1 MTREVSCRVLLAS
14 VTMTFA
20 TTLVAAMVLMRMAV
34 PPTATASAVRFGHE
48 RTELALAAA
57 LAAGRPFCYAGRL
70 QH

>member
-1 MTREVSCRVLLAS
+1 MTREVSYRVLLAS

-34 PPTATASAVRFGHE
+34 PPTATAARFGHE
-48 RTELALAAA
+48 RPELALEAA